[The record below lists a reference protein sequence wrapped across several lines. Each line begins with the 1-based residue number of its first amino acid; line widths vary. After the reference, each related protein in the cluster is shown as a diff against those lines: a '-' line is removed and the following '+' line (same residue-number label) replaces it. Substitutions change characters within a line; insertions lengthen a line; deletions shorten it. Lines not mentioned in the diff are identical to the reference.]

1 MAKWWKDR
9 DDWLPGNPVEPPSH
23 DRDSET
29 DGQIPTEG
37 IGDIA
42 DDDSDEF
49 DDDDDLP
56 DRGIDQ

>member
-9 DDWLPGNPVEPPSH
+9 EDWLPGRPVEPPHH
-23 DRDSET
+23 DRDSDDESR
-29 DGQIPTEG
+29 IPTEDA
-37 IGDIA
+37 GDIS